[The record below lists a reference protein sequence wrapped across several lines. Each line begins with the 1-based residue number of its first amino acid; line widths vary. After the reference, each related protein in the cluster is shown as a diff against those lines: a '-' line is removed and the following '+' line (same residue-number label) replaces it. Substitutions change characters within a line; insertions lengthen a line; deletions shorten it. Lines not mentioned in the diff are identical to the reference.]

1 MKIKLN
7 KKQEFNIINS
17 VLNKNFFYKFYFF
30 FTIISFIFFCFIFFK
45 TGFWENN
52 KSQFLK
58 KINLNGIVNYKYLPE
73 IIYYK
78 FNSLIEK
85 QKKIHIDI
93 NQKNL
98 IKIEN
103 NRNEILKLSRKVVPF
118 EKGTAFVLSNNKRL
132 KSGIRLKGDRAIHF
146 DERKNSSYR
155 IDIRGGE
162 VFDEMRKFSIQKP
175 RIRNYLHEWVFHE
188 LLGLG
193 GLVKVKYDFYDF
205 YLNGKN
211 LGYYSLEES
220 FGKVMLERNKR
231 RNGPIFSTF
240 EYVSGYSDINK
251 YEVYNKKYWQKPE
264 NIPIVKSA
272 IQKINNFLAGKDTLE
287 NVFDIEKWAWFFAVT
302 DLTYTYHGTFIKSV
316 KFYYNP
322 VSGKFEPIGFDGH
335 RLTPNF
341 SEHITEELPILNDTN
356 FLIAR
361 KKNVE
366 KEKFSRGFWP
376 SVEKDFF
383 YQNGELNNNFYLS
396 YVKALKDVSNKK
408 FLDNFFETRKKK
420 IRKINSGIY
429 TDSYIFD
436 YNSRRK
442 SGIGIYYFKK
452 DEIYRRAEFLQKQL
466 TVEKNAMFIEESY
479 NELIFNSY
487 NDNNIFLSNGK
498 ILCKDY
504 EIDLIGLKLK
514 KEILNIG
521 KNNKYN
527 ETCNK
532 VSFVNNINGNYVEYE
547 INKYNYFYNKTKP
560 AKYNFLKFFK
570 KEHDKL
576 FLKNKSTKINENLFI
591 PFGFEVIIKGGEE
604 LILEN
609 NSFIFSNSNWKIGD
623 LKKKNFYK
631 RN

>member
-341 SEHITEELPILNDTN
+341 S
-356 FLIAR
+356 
-361 KKNVE
+361 
-366 KEKFSRGFWP
+366 
-376 SVEKDFF
+376 
-383 YQNGELNNNFYLS
+383 
-396 YVKALKDVSNKK
+396 
-408 FLDNFFETRKKK
+408 
-420 IRKINSGIY
+420 
-429 TDSYIFD
+429 
-436 YNSRRK
+436 
-442 SGIGIYYFKK
+442 
-452 DEIYRRAEFLQKQL
+452 
-466 TVEKNAMFIEESY
+466 
-479 NELIFNSY
+479 
-487 NDNNIFLSNGK
+487 
-498 ILCKDY
+498 
-504 EIDLIGLKLK
+504 
-514 KEILNIG
+514 
-521 KNNKYN
+521 
-527 ETCNK
+527 
-532 VSFVNNINGNYVEYE
+532 
-547 INKYNYFYNKTKP
+547 
-560 AKYNFLKFFK
+560 
-570 KEHDKL
+570 
-576 FLKNKSTKINENLFI
+576 
-591 PFGFEVIIKGGEE
+591 
-604 LILEN
+604 
-609 NSFIFSNSNWKIGD
+609 
-623 LKKKNFYK
+623 
-631 RN
+631 